1 LEFPFKTYRSGQR
14 RMAEGVY
21 RAIKN
26 NRQLIIQ
33 AATGIGK
40 TIGVIFPAVK
50 AMVDGFTEKIFY
62 LTARSTGKAAAE
74 TTLGALRKNGLKI
87 KSITLTAKD
96 KICFRPQSAC
106 SGNECEY
113 AKGFYDR
120 LGSGLEEGEGSVH
133 QAGQRLSDAGLEL
146 GPGGCAEVLAQFAV
160 AGARLDDDGEGV
172 HPPLARYFQH
182 VMRRQPRVAQ
192 DLLLDLRGEDVDA
205 ADVEAFKLYSKHF
218 PTYLRRDSGV
228 FLRKMSVEKLETK
241 LLSVDRDPGGGYW
254 VKPEV
259 SNRIVTK
266 VFETSPVRQ
275 FAAIEN
281 IGSDSLEIL
290 ADEDE
295 AASGWVAEQESRSQ
309 TDTPDI
315 GVRKIHAHELYAK
328 PRATQK
334 LLDDA
339 GFDVEG
345 WLARKV
351 SEKFARDEAT
361 AFVTGTGVGRPRGF
375 TTYADGTSTG
385 TIEQIASGAAQLLTA
400 DGIFNLVYALKGPYL
415 PNARFMGARLTHRDI
430 RKLKDGD
437 GRYLW
442 EPIFKVGQPATLIG
456 YPIHQADDMA
466 SVSGG
471 NLALAFGDFKAA
483 YTIVD
488 RKGIRVLRDPYTAK
502 PYVVFYTT
510 RRVGGDVVNFEAIK
524 LQDIA
529 ASGRY
534 GLIYAAGAA
543 PTPNASEALGIKT

>member
-1 LEFPFKTYRSGQR
+1 MDDAQLQQAVEDLGKANAEFRKTYDEALEKKADKGEIGSDLTEKLDKIETELEKKGALLETAAAKMQAEAKSANDKIEALETALARSGPGTDDPK
-14 RMAEGVY
+14 AELEI
-21 RAIKN
+21 RS
-26 NRQLIIQ
+26 Q
-33 AATGIGK
+33 ACEMI
-40 TIGVIFPAVK
+40 
-50 AMVDGFTEKIFY
+50 
-62 LTARSTGKAAAE
+62 LTDHYDMG
-74 TTLGALRKNGLKI
+74 
-87 KSITLTAKD
+87 
-96 KICFRPQSAC
+96 RPI
-106 SGNECEY
+106 
-113 AKGFYDR
+113 
-120 LGSGLEEGEGSVH
+120 
-133 QAGQRLSDAGLEL
+133 
-146 GPGGCAEVLAQFAV
+146 
-160 AGARLDDDGEGV
+160 
-172 HPPLARYFQH
+172 
-182 VMRRQPRVAQ
+182 
-192 DLLLDLRGEDVDA
+192 DLLPEDVDA

-275 FAAIEN
+275 FAMVEN

-529 ASGRY
+529 AS
-534 GLIYAAGAA
+534 
-543 PTPNASEALGIKT
+543 